1 MNVGQSI
8 YVVGITGKPGWHNKD
23 YYMKICFVF
32 IAFNP
37 FCTYI
42 FVCVVI
48 KAHILS
54 LNNKLKKKIGLG
66 SSSSYIFFSPGVAV
80 NGAHSGG
87 ESSRRQ
93 PKSSSCWTF
102 LSFNDYFS

>member
-1 MNVGQSI
+1 
-8 YVVGITGKPGWHNKD
+8 
-23 YYMKICFVF
+23 MKICFVF

-87 ESSRRQ
+87 ESSKIQVSNYKIPLHKVNIWKGR
-93 PKSSSCWTF
+93 CLENNFHT
-102 LSFNDYFS
+102 